1 MAPLWSL
8 CVLLAAL
15 VLLQND
21 KAHADDDKSLGSP
34 FVQRAVR
41 EAIELVDK
49 AYKETRVSQKQHL
62 SKRSLSAGDL
72 LRFFKHP
79 VATTRVAVR
88 SAEYMENTLRLI
100 QQHVHRVH
108 KRSLNATDLLTPA
121 DLDTIARVTG
131 CLAIRQP
138 PICKDDCFSDRY
150 RTFTS
155 VCNNRRKPRLG
166 SSHIAFTRWLPPRYE
181 DEFSLP
187 LGWTPSRR
195 VSGFTLPL
203 AREVSNK
210 ILRTRNEDVVND
222 LEVTHLF
229 MQWGQ
234 WIDHDMSLTP
244 HSGSIQTFN
253 DGIDCERTC
262 VQRNPCFPIRIP
274 RGDTRIKNQSICLP
288 FIRSAPACGSG
299 ELGSLFGDVNTR
311 QQMNVLTAFI
321 DVNEVYGS
329 TDCVANKLRNLTNEL
344 GLMAVNTEYS
354 DNGRE
359 YLPFNT
365 ISSNLCGS
373 MGESCLTNENS
384 TPCFIAGDVRVNE
397 QLGVLTFHT
406 VFLREHNRLAR
417 ELKKLNPHWSGETT
431 YQEARKILGAFQQII
446 NHRDYVPLVIGEE
459 ATMKY
464 LSPYEGYDESIDPGI
479 ANVIATAAFRFGH
492 LSIQPKLFRVN
503 ENYQEHPQFKSLD
516 LHQAFFTPWRLIK
529 EGGVDP
535 LMRGLLGRPA
545 KLQRQD
551 KMLPDELREKLF
563 ELTAHLGMDLGS
575 LNMQRSRDHGL
586 PGYYAWRRFCGLS
599 ASRSQFQ
606 LFRILRSRDLARK
619 LISLYRTPENIDV
632 WVGAISEP
640 FVKGGRVG
648 PLLACLIG
656 QQFKNLRDGDRFWW
670 ENDGV
675 FSGSQRQAL
684 QKISMSRIICDNT
697 GIEFL
702 PRNAFKFHQYPQGYV
717 HCSEIPK
724 VDLSAWR
731 EDAQVTPCGSVPV
744 VKHAHFSICKSS
756 VRYTCESR
764 FKLVGGDTI
773 TCLSNG
779 QWNQEPPSCVDP
791 QSTGYHNV
799 RIKVIQGGKGSCV
812 PKGPNG
818 ECIQSAS
825 QNDVEKVQLNEKNVK
840 IKDAILSGK
849 KNNS

>member
-8 CVLLAAL
+8 SVLLTAF
-15 VLLQND
+15 VLLQNE
-21 KAHADDDKSLGSP
+21 KAHADDDKPLGSP

-62 SKRSLSAGDL
+62 SKRSLNAGDL

-79 VATTRVAVR
+79 VAKTRVAVR
-88 SAEYMENTLRLI
+88 SAEYMEYTLRLI

-108 KRSLNATDLLTPA
+108 KRSLNATDLLTQV

-131 CLAIRQP
+131 CQAIRQP
-138 PICKDDCFSDRY
+138 PICKYDCFSDRY

-155 VCNNRRKPRLG
+155 VCNNRKNARLG
-166 SSHIAFTRWLPPRYE
+166 SSHIAFTRWLPPHYE
-181 DEFSLP
+181 DGFSLP
-187 LGWTPSRR
+187 LGWTPNRPVSRY
-195 VSGFTLPL
+195 TLPL
-203 AREVSNK
+203 VRDVSNK

-222 LEVTHLF
+222 LTVTHLF

-234 WIDHDMSLTP
+234 WIDHDMSLSP

-253 DGIDCERTC
+253 DGINCERTC

-274 RGDTRIKNQSICLP
+274 RGDTRIKNQRICLP
-288 FIRSAPACGSG
+288 FFRSAPACGSG
-299 ELGSLFGDVNTR
+299 ELGSSFGDVNTR
-311 QQMNVLTAFI
+311 QQMNVLTSFI

-344 GLMAVNTEYS
+344 GLLAVNTEYS

-373 MGESCLTNENS
+373 MGESCFTSENS

-397 QLGVLTFHT
+397 QLGILTFHT

-446 NHRDYVPLVIGEE
+446 NHRDYVPLVIGKE
-459 ATMKY
+459 ATKKY

-479 ANVIATAAFRFGH
+479 ANVVATAAFRFGH
-492 LSIQPKLFRVN
+492 LSIQPKLFRFD
-503 ENYQEHPQFKSLD
+503 ESYQEHPQFKSLD

-545 KLQRQD
+545 KLPTQD
-551 KMLPDELREKLF
+551 RMLPDELREKLF

-586 PGYYAWRRFCGLS
+586 PGYNAWRRFCGLS
-599 ASRSQFQ
+599 APRNYSQ
-606 LFRILRSRDLARK
+606 LFQVLRNTPLVRK
-619 LISLYRTPENIDV
+619 LISLYRIPENIDV
-632 WVGAISEP
+632 WLGAISEP
-640 FVKGGRVG
+640 FEAGGRVG

-675 FSGSQRQAL
+675 FTGSQRQAL

-697 GIEFL
+697 GIELL
-702 PRNAFKFHQYPQGYV
+702 PRNAFKFHQNSQEYV
-717 HCSEIPK
+717 HCSKIPK

-731 EDAQVTPCGSVPV
+731 EDTQVTPCGSVPV

-756 VRYTCESR
+756 VKYTCESR
-764 FKLVGGDTI
+764 FELVGGDTL

-779 QWNQEPPSCVDP
+779 QWNREPPGCVDP

-812 PKGPNG
+812 SKGSNG

-825 QNDVEKVQLNEKNVK
+825 QNEVEKVQLNEKNAK

-849 KNNS
+849 KNNG

>member
-1 MAPLWSL
+1 MEFVQVVTNPWA
-8 CVLLAAL
+8 VLL
-15 VLLQND
+15 
-21 KAHADDDKSLGSP
+21 
-34 FVQRAVR
+34 
-41 EAIELVDK
+41 
-49 AYKETRVSQKQHL
+49 YKQLYVKPLNSQKQQL
-62 SKRSLSAGDL
+62 SKRSLKPSDL

-79 VATTRVAVR
+79 LAETRVAVR

-100 QQHVHRVH
+100 QQHVYRVH
-108 KRSLNATDLLTPA
+108 KRSLNVTDLLTPN
-121 DLDTIARVTG
+121 DLDTIASITG

-138 PICKDDCFSDRY
+138 PICKYNCFSDQY

-155 VCNNRRKPRLG
+155 VCNNRMKPRLG
-166 SSHIAFTRWLPPRYE
+166 SSHTALTRWLPPLYE
-181 DEFSLP
+181 DGFSLP
-187 LGWTPSRR
+187 LGWTPNKRILR
-195 VSGFTLPL
+195 FPLPL
-203 AREVSNK
+203 VRKVSNT
-210 ILRTRNEDVVND
+210 ILRTPNEAVVMD
-222 LEVTHLF
+222 TEISHML

-234 WIDHDMSLTP
+234 WIDHDMSLSP

-262 VQRNPCFPIRIP
+262 FQRNPCFPIQIP

-373 MGESCLTNENS
+373 MGESCFTNENS
-384 TPCFIAGDVRVNE
+384 TPCFIAGDVRANE
-397 QLGVLTFHT
+397 QLALTATHT

-417 ELKKLNPHWSGETT
+417 ELKKLNSHWSGETT

-446 NHRDYVPLVIGEE
+446 TYRDFAPLVIGDE

-464 LSPYEGYDESIDPGI
+464 LSSYEGYDESIDPGI
-479 ANVIATAAFRFGH
+479 ANVVSTAAFRFGH
-492 LSIQPKLFRVN
+492 LMINPKLFRLD

-563 ELTAHLGMDLGS
+563 ELTTHLGMDLGS

-586 PGYYAWRRFCGLS
+586 PGYNAWRRFCGLS
-599 ASRSQFQ
+599 APRNQGQ
-606 LFRILRSRDLARK
+606 LSKVLCNTALAKK
-619 LISLYRTPENIDV
+619 LIDLYGTPENIDV
-632 WVGAISEP
+632 WLGAISEP

-670 ENDGV
+670 ENDET
-675 FSGSQRQAL
+675 FPAHQRQAL
-684 QKISMSRIICDNT
+684 KDISLSRIICDNT
-697 GIEFL
+697 GIQFL
-702 PRNAFKFHQYPQGYV
+702 PQNAFKFRPFPIGYV
-717 HCSEIPK
+717 NCSEIPQ
-724 VDLSAWR
+724 VDLSAWK
-731 EDAQVTPCGSVPV
+731 EDLEVTPCGSVPLV
-744 VKHAHFSICKSS
+744 DHGHFSICKSS
-756 VRYTCESR
+756 VRYGCKSGYE
-764 FKLVGGDTI
+764 LMGGDTI

-779 QWNQEPPSCVDP
+779 QWNREPPGCINAH
-791 QSTGYHNV
+791 G
-799 RIKVIQGGKGSCV
+799 IQCIV
-812 PKGPNG
+812 TANG
-818 ECIQSAS
+818 WH
-825 QNDVEKVQLNEKNVK
+825 
-840 IKDAILSGK
+840 
-849 KNNS
+849 

>member
-1 MAPLWSL
+1 MAPLWSVY
-8 CVLLAAL
+8 VLLTAL
-15 VLLQND
+15 VLLQNF
-21 KAHADDDKSLGSP
+21 KAHADDDKPLGSP

-49 AYKETRVSQKQHL
+49 AYKETRVSQKQQL
-62 SKRSLSAGDL
+62 SKRSLKPSDL

-108 KRSLNATDLLTPA
+108 KRSLNATDLLTAA

-138 PICKDDCFSDRY
+138 PICKDDCFTDRY

-166 SSHIAFTRWLPPRYE
+166 SSHTPFTRWLPPHYE
-181 DEFSLP
+181 DGFSLP
-187 LGWTPSRR
+187 LGWTPGRQVSR
-195 VSGFTLPL
+195 FPLPL
-203 AREVSNK
+203 VRDVSNK

-234 WIDHDMSLTP
+234 WIDHDMSLSP

-274 RGDTRIKNQSICLP
+274 RGDTRIKNQRICLP

-311 QQMNVLTAFI
+311 QQMNVLTSFI

-329 TDCVANKLRNLTNEL
+329 TDCLANKLRNLTNEL
-344 GLMAVNTEYS
+344 GLLAVNEEFS

-365 ISSNLCGS
+365 ISSNLCGR
-373 MGESCLTNENS
+373 MGESCFTNENS

-417 ELKKLNPHWSGETT
+417 ELKKMNPHWSGDTT

-446 NHRDYVPLVIGEE
+446 NHRDYVPLVIGDE

-479 ANVIATAAFRFGH
+479 ANVVATAAFRFGH
-492 LSIQPKLFRVN
+492 LSIQPKLFRVD

-586 PGYYAWRRFCGLS
+586 PGYNAWRRFCGLS
-599 ASRSQFQ
+599 APRNQGQ
-606 LFRILRSRDLARK
+606 LSSILRNRDLARR
-619 LISLYRTPENIDV
+619 LIDLYRTPENIDV
-632 WVGAISEP
+632 WLGAISEP
-640 FVKGGRVG
+640 FEAGGRVG

-697 GIEFL
+697 RIEFL
-702 PRNAFKFHQYPQGYV
+702 PRNAFKFRQYPQGYV
-717 HCSEIPK
+717 HCSDIPK

-731 EDAQVTPCGSVPV
+731 EDAQ
-744 VKHAHFSICKSS
+744 
-756 VRYTCESR
+756 
-764 FKLVGGDTI
+764 
-773 TCLSNG
+773 
-779 QWNQEPPSCVDP
+779 DP
-791 QSTGYHNV
+791 QSTGHHNI
-799 RIKVIQGGKGSCV
+799 RIKVIQGGKGGCV

-818 ECIQSAS
+818 KCIQSAS

-840 IKDAILSGK
+840 IKNAILSGK
-849 KNNS
+849 TSNG